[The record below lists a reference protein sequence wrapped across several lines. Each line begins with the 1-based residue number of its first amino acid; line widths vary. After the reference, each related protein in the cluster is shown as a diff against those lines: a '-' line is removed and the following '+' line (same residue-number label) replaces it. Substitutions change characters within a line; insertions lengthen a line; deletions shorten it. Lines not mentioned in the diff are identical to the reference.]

1 MWRPG
6 SSGASAQGNSW
17 CRRALPGVLVLAG
30 AASPPPD
37 AATAGLVT
45 YTIDPNASIGS
56 AAPAEYLDRYVA
68 NRSVVEL
75 GESIHITEEF
85 PRVRLQL
92 LQRLHEHHGFDVV
105 AFEGTAIGSWLAQDQ
120 LYHLEEPLEARAQ
133 RAQKLAWFGLW
144 QTEPMLEVM
153 RYVASSLGTPTPLYL
168 SSFDIQP
175 GSSRAFDGSG
185 AEALDALF
193 GAVSS
198 YEPPTDPTDPTR
210 WRDAIAPLLVCSRS
224 GQQTPLQRE
233 VAEQAVSALEAWL
246 VRASSAVGR
255 LRAEQHALALQQ
267 IPASLRASIELC
279 MRVQGAGLRTFQ
291 ETRDA
296 LNAERAIQLRDHVSR
311 SHKVMLWAHQ
321 SHTNYNVTGSGP
333 ASMGQHLR
341 ERLADGVYNIGLFAG
356 GGEAV
361 EIRETSFFLPV
372 VPRQIP
378 PARDFGV
385 EGLLASLRAD
395 SYFVDLTSLRENAAA
410 FAPWFEPRS
419 ARYEVSAQTKLVL
432 ARDFDAAVFVREVHA
447 PRLLM
452 LSAEYDRRLRCYGR
466 LLDHWLATLAAALA
480 AAVVAVR
487 SVSGR
492 LRRRRSSTR

>member
-1 MWRPG
+1 VPG
-6 SSGASAQGNSW
+6 I
-17 CRRALPGVLVLAG
+17 LAVAGG
-30 AASPPPD
+30 AAPSAESPPSP
-37 AATAGLVT
+37 LVT
-45 YTIDPNASIGS
+45 HPIDPSASIGA

-92 LQRLHEHHGFDVV
+92 LQRLHEHDGFDVL

-120 LYHLEEPLEARAQ
+120 LYHLEEPLEARARGAQ
-133 RAQKLAWFGLW
+133 RLAWFGLW

-193 GAVSS
+193 SAVTS

-210 WRDAIAPLLVCSRS
+210 WRDAIAPLLICSRS
-224 GQQTPLQRE
+224 GQQTPAQRQ
-233 VAEQAVSALEAWL
+233 VAEQAVSALETWL

-267 IPASLRASIELC
+267 IPVSLRASIELC
-279 MRVQGAGLRTFQ
+279 MRVQGASLRTFQ

-311 SHKVMLWAHQ
+311 SHKIMLWAHH

-333 ASMGQHLR
+333 SSMGQHLR

-372 VPRQIP
+372 VPRQIR

-385 EGLLASLRAD
+385 EGLLASLRTD
-395 SYFVDLTSLRENAAA
+395 SYFIDLASLRENPAA

-419 ARYEVSAQTKLVL
+419 ARFEVSARTELVL

-452 LSAEYDRRLRCYGR
+452 LSAQYDRRLRFYGQ
-466 LLDHWLATLAAALA
+466 LLDHWFATLAAATAAIA

-487 SVSGR
+487 RGSAR
-492 LRRRRSSTR
+492 LRRKKSSV